1 MERIIDRANL
11 QQYHTGAI
19 KPLKQSVATLTDRTA
34 AQEAA
39 AASLDSRQAE
49 TERHLA
55 DYNRVTDAEIDA
67 IAARRSNANS
77 TQTLQYDLD
86 DDDELY
92 TDEEE
97 QMPEP
102 DIPEDEEEEEP
113 YSDEDV
119 EP

>member
-19 KPLKQSVATLTDRTA
+19 KPLKQSVAT
-34 AQEAA
+34 
-39 AASLDSRQAE
+39 
-49 TERHLA
+49 LA